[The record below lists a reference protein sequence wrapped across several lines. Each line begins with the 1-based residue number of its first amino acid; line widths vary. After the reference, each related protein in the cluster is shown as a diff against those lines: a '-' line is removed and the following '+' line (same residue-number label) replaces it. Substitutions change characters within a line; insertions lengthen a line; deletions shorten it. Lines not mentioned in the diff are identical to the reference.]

1 MSDHK
6 EEIIEYEFVIGESL
20 AEKVESINSE
30 D

>member
-6 EEIIEYEFVIGESL
+6 EELIENEFEIGENL